1 MKIKLSNWT
10 HAMNRIAKNQNNVLI
25 LFIFKASIMSLFENN
40 RFFLT
45 ILIWFNWFILSFV
58 YYGIVLLLPDILSHI
73 E

>member
-1 MKIKLSNWT
+1 
-10 HAMNRIAKNQNNVLI
+10 
-25 LFIFKASIMSLFENN
+25 MSLFENN